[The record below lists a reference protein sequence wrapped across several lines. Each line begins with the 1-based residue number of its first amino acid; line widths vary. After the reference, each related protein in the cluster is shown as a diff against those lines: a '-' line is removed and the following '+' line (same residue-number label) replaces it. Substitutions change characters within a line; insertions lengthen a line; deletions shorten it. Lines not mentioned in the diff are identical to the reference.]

1 MPNSPVMRACGS
13 MGNFLLLHFLSIV
26 LTVLPPF
33 CCRIK
38 DSVWCSSQL
47 RKDFVWFWGCQMA
60 MAMTGAPVNPAD
72 SGSVIER
79 RCANR
84 RKSLHISLHIRSQ
97 SKSWYDL
104 ESSPQHFVLDKL
116 SSNHVCSSKCLARWL
131 NQCTLHHKQFTMLS
145 GTLIVL
151 RPWLLICRLYNL
163 SCDPVLHCF
172 LCLTFILLFCVQ

>member
-1 MPNSPVMRACGS
+1 MNHLTCINKILIYVPNSSVMRACGS

-33 CCRIK
+33 CCSIK
-38 DSVWCSSQL
+38 DSVWCSNQM

-84 RKSLHISLHIRSQ
+84 RKAWVTVQISLHIRSL

-104 ESSPQHFVLDKL
+104 ESSPQHCVLDKL
-116 SSNHVCSSKCLARWL
+116 SSNHLFVFQVFGKVV
-131 NQCTLHHKQFTMLS
+131 K
-145 GTLIVL
+145 
-151 RPWLLICRLYNL
+151 
-163 SCDPVLHCF
+163 PVY
-172 LCLTFILLFCVQ
+172 IAP